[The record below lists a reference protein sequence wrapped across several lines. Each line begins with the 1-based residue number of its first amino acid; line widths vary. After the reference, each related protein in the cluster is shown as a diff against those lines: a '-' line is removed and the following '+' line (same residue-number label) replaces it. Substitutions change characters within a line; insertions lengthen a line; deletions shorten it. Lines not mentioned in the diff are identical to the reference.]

1 MIKSIVI
8 NLGKKYA
15 VSAVNDLLKKHKDDV
30 AKIASTIDLWID
42 RLQKIVSQL
51 KKINTRVADGIIEDK
66 EIDDS
71 VKEIESLIKNF

>member
-1 MIKSIVI
+1 MFKSIIV

-30 AKIASTIDLWID
+30 AKITSTIDLWID
-42 RLQKIVSQL
+42 RLQKIVGQL
-51 KKINTRVADGIIEDK
+51 KMINVRVADGIIEDK

-71 VKEIESLIKNF
+71 IKEVESLIKNF

>member
-1 MIKSIVI
+1 MFKSLII

-30 AKIASTIDLWID
+30 AKITSTIDLWID
-42 RLQKIVSQL
+42 RLQKIVGQL
-51 KKINTRVADGIIEDK
+51 KMINVRVADGIIEDK

-71 VKEIESLIKNF
+71 IKEVESLIKNF

>member
-15 VSAVNDLLKKHKDDV
+15 VSAVNDLLKQHKDDV

-51 KKINTRVADGIIEDK
+51 KKINTRVADGVIEDK

>member
-15 VSAVNDLLKKHKDDV
+15 VSAVNDLLKQHKDDV

-51 KKINTRVADGIIEDK
+51 KKINIRVADGVIEDK